1 MLILVNRWYQ
11 GDYKD
16 LIQKTSISSA
26 SPLFCLQHAQERSSN
41 GFQIGNPLF
50 RSLWSKSL
58 QPLSAENCR
67 RCFGPAWS
75 QRKEQNHFP
84 KGPAPFRFT
93 CPIAGSVGDPPPNY
107 LERTSERFDHGSN
120 FFCTSG
126 IVIGFLYISYSFTV
140 VFDCDYGT
148 IYKLHFQSRTLINIC
163 CWPVRIH
170 SHSESSTF
178 AGVISGRIINS
189 ALLRI
194 SSLKEV
200 LFLNDLQVFVF

>member
-1 MLILVNRWYQ
+1 MVEWMLILVSRWYQ

-26 SPLFCLQHAQERSSN
+26 SPLFCLQHTQERSSN

-50 RSLWSKSL
+50 RSLRSKSL
-58 QPLSAENCR
+58 QPLSAENRR
-67 RCFGPAWS
+67 RCLGPAWS

-84 KGPAPFRFT
+84 RGPAPFWFT
-93 CPIAGSVGDPPPNY
+93 VPLQGPLVDPPPNY
-107 LERTSERFDHGSN
+107 LERTSEGFDHGGD

-148 IYKLHFQSRTLINIC
+148 IINCIFN
-163 CWPVRIH
+163 H
-170 SHSESSTF
+170 EH
-178 AGVISGRIINS
+178 
-189 ALLRI
+189 
-194 SSLKEV
+194 
-200 LFLNDLQVFVF
+200 